1 MESVPSFVWTI
12 PTLTWSG
19 VIWLTREQHI
29 WCFLKLT
36 DQYHNLQ
43 WEIEF
48 QVLKLI
54 KALETW
60 AFGICPARLTISH
73 PSVATSLLAQVPR
86 RHAMSLE
93 KHRFRIYWQVISYR
107 NEPLPNLWLIHSC
120 KRMGSWGS
128 TGLYISDRGK
138 QASYVSQSGLVSPL
152 LFCSTLIMMQAKT
165 RYKSPFCINTK
176 PFLQTWLCA
185 QLHDFALQQTF
196 VLWLG
201 STQPPGQI
209 PWPGYWKR
217 CDKDRT
223 QSQGVFYAELLLR
236 KERLFLVLLL

>member
-1 MESVPSFVWTI
+1 M
-12 PTLTWSG
+12 
-19 VIWLTREQHI
+19 WLTREQHI

-185 QLHDFALQQTF
+185 QLHDLLYNKHSFSGWDLPSLLARS
-196 VLWLG
+196 LG
-201 STQPPGQI
+201 LATERDVIRTEPKARESFMQSCS
-209 PWPGYWKR
+209 WER
-217 CDKDRT
+217 KDYFWFCY
-223 QSQGVFYAELLLR
+223 SKLM
-236 KERLFLVLLL
+236 